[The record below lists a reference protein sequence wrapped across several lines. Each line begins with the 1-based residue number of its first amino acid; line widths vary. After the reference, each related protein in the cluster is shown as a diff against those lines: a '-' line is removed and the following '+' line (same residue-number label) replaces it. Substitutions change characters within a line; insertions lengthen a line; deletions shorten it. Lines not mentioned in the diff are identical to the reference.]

1 MSLQDIFSL
10 SQFNTECLQI
20 AQTMFIQGLRV
31 YSLVCMVQRVANSS
45 GFRPRPA
52 MHDITLKS
60 KGLKYDKETKL
71 KVQRVV
77 DNWLVAMVY

>member
-20 AQTMFIQGLRV
+20 AQTMFIQGLQFG
-31 YSLVCMVQRVANSS
+31 LHGTKGCQQFWLQAQA
-45 GFRPRPA
+45 PE

-71 KVQRVV
+71 KVHF
-77 DNWLVAMVY
+77 

>member
-1 MSLQDIFSL
+1 MFKWQLPDMSLQDIFHFHSWIQSDL
-10 SQFNTECLQI
+10 RLHKQCLY
-20 AQTMFIQGLRV
+20 RV
-31 YSLVCMVQRVANSS
+31 YSLVYMVQRVANSS

-71 KVQRVV
+71 KVHF
-77 DNWLVAMVY
+77 